1 MKQAAA
7 KGLELLLAVTAAG
20 CVQGSYNRATVDE
33 PLRPE
38 WLQQLQPGR
47 DSLGDCLQRLGAP
60 HRVFEYAVEA
70 DGRSGMALLWVW
82 RDVAGF
88 GIDVSGGTKEVSGSV
103 SFDLGDTELPGCV
116 LWFDAELRLQQWRTG
131 TLGDLLPG
139 RARPSAWSAQ

>member
-1 MKQAAA
+1 MRMAVQQA
-7 KGLELLLAVTAAG
+7 LPLLLAALAAG
-20 CVQGSYNRATVDE
+20 CVQGAYNRATVDE

-38 WLQQLQPGR
+38 WLAELRPGQ

-82 RDVAGF
+82 RDIAGF

-103 SFDLGDTELPGCV
+103 SFDLGDAELPGCV